1 MFGKVLATMSNAG
14 KNAVATAKI
23 VGVKHGPT
31 IMIAAGVASLFTG
44 TVMAC
49 LKSRKLDE
57 LIEDDL
63 DEFQEEKAR
72 LIAQKTRVINQ
83 GKYSEEQ
90 AEKAYA
96 HDLRVTYVQ
105 TAIKIGGKVVR
116 HYAVP
121 MIFWGIGVAFIAK
134 GTSMLLERIANLS
147 SAYLAL
153 KAEHDAADQKKLIE
167 AKGVTDEDTD
177 ISAVEPGDVN
187 GFDFVWGS
195 GMEGFID
202 DDRMSN
208 ESVFA
213 NNVAWFNQ
221 QIQYSRSYNGINDF
235 YSLFGVKP
243 VIQFMNMVYPFTSGD
258 PSPLVATLQQIPN
271 SIDIGKGKTAP
282 DYYVHLDRLPV
293 PAETL
298 TTIFTRDKDRKLGGA
313 K

>member
-1 MFGKVLATMSNAG
+1 MFFNKLLTFTSNAG

-49 LKSRKLDE
+49 LKARSLDD
-57 LIEDDL
+57 LIQDDL

-72 LIAQKTRVINQ
+72 LVAQKTKVINQ
-83 GKYSEEQ
+83 GVYPVEK

-96 HDLRVTYVQ
+96 HDLRMTYAQCVL
-105 TAIKIGGKVVR
+105 KISGKVVR
-116 HYAVP
+116 HFAVP
-121 MIFWGIGVAFIAK
+121 MIFWGVGVACIAK

-153 KAEHDAADQKKLIE
+153 KAEHEAADQKKLVE
-167 AKGVTDEDTD
+167 AKGVSDEMENAP
-177 ISAVEPGDVN
+177 AVEPGDVN
-187 GFDFVWGS
+187 GFDFIWGS

-221 QIQYSRSYNGINDF
+221 QIQYSRAFCGINDF
-235 YSLFGVKP
+235 YNLFGVKP
-243 VIQFMNMVYPFTSGD
+243 VVQFMNMVYPFKSGD
-258 PSPLVATLQQIPN
+258 SAPMVATLQQIPN
-271 SIDIGKGKTAP
+271 SIDITHGKTAP
-282 DYYVHLDRLPV
+282 DYYVHLEKLPV

-298 TTIFTRDKDRKLGGA
+298 KIFTRDIEEKFGGV